1 MKEREI
7 DVISF
12 ILGTI
17 KCEAYLT
24 FYFDTTIKRMHL
36 KTTLTDAIKA
46 FEDLRREVKDDK
58 IKNKDKKDYLATTIL
73 ITHER

>member
-1 MKEREI
+1 MKEKEL
-7 DVISF
+7 DCLNF
-12 ILGTI
+12 ILGSI
-17 KCEAYLT
+17 KVEPYLT
-24 FYFDTTIKRMHL
+24 FYFDTMIKRMHL

-58 IKNKDKKDYLATTIL
+58 IKNKDKKDYLATTVI